1 MSYSSETF
9 CCNHDDSDGLSHV
22 LTVSRRRLQWNIDQ
36 LGCDCIDICAVV
48 LCVQNSLSGYVQVC
62 LWISEIWTDFTSPC
76 VCLDDGFETYSN
88 GILIHGSARRFLYV
102 SLRSMSL
109 MAQSYLSLTSSPSIR
124 GIGDTWPHLFLNILG
139 PSCFLYGRHPA
150 AAPINNSWILSVY
163 GKYLLQICLRMHLD
177 ILFVD

>member
-22 LTVSRRRLQWNIDQ
+22 LNVSRRRLQWNIDQ

-48 LCVQNSLSGYVQVC
+48 FRTHLVVMCRYVCGSVKYELISLH
-62 LWISEIWTDFTSPC
+62 L

-124 GIGDTWPHLFLNILG
+124 GIGDTW
-139 PSCFLYGRHPA
+139 RA
-150 AAPINNSWILSVY
+150 SVS
-163 GKYLLQICLRMHLD
+163 
-177 ILFVD
+177 

>member
-1 MSYSSETF
+1 MDYHMFWMSAVVDFSGILT
-9 CCNHDDSDGLSHV
+9 NWAVTV
-22 LTVSRRRLQWNIDQ
+22 LTFVRL
-36 LGCDCIDICAVV
+36 CCVFRTHSVV
-48 LCVQNSLSGYVQVC
+48 MCRYVCGSVKYELISLH
-62 LWISEIWTDFTSPC
+62 L

-102 SLRSMSL
+102 SLQSMSL